1 LIGAIAED
9 HDAELAVRHPGL
21 EITDDELNRIEVVG
35 DLIRLIETVDNERRR
50 RGAAPV
56 VHNLFGPR
64 LARSVKPIK
73 QQKGCEEGGLE
84 PGQMGERALGCLKWG
99 AV

>member
-1 LIGAIAED
+1 M
-9 HDAELAVRHPGL
+9 AVTGTMEASHISIPPLPCGPQFVRAAFSS
-21 EITDDELNRIEVVG
+21 VG
-35 DLIRLIETVDNERRR
+35 E
-50 RGAAPV
+50 A
-56 VHNLFGPR
+56 
-64 LARSVKPIK
+64 IK